1 MVEKICH
8 TISTHSV
15 VKTINAHKPSHNIQK
30 KTEHAP
36 GPDDSVTA
44 EVCLLEISERL

>member
-15 VKTINAHKPSHNIQK
+15 VKTINAHRSQYTK